1 MPATMNMFILDENS
15 NIQLTAV
22 LGCLPEQGFLNMVVP
37 VIARTP
43 FALLGILAACC
54 AKGKIGL
61 KRQLSVDEI
70 SDQVLYFQAS
80 GVRTDS
86 VSFMGMQYISG
97 VQTQSDSSRVPKETR
112 AL

>member
-1 MPATMNMFILDENS
+1 
-15 NIQLTAV
+15 
-22 LGCLPEQGFLNMVVP
+22 MVVP